1 LKSTLNK
8 AHHWVTQSILLTKLN
23 FKVTLLLGSAYVFA
37 YLLVPKI
44 PVLSFI
50 SPVLIIAW
58 PISTMIFIN
67 FFRLT
72 QDKKETD
79 FKALVKIDKE
89 NIRVLIYLG
98 VICLF
103 YSLLIS
109 LILRPDME
117 NMENILAA
125 ASEPEISEDISNIL
139 VSILVKFM
147 VLAIPILMA
156 TWFSP
161 ILIAYHNF
169 GLIKAIKSSFAGVL
183 LSIIPI
189 MLSWLI
195 LLGGF
200 ISLIFLMIMIFT
212 ILGSSENNLVYSVL
226 IFLCMLVLAAYIST
240 LFSFQYITYKDVYK
254 SITK

>member
-1 LKSTLNK
+1 MKRTLNK
-8 AHHWVTQSILLTKLN
+8 SHHWVTQSVLLSKLN
-23 FKVTLLLGSAYVFA
+23 FKVTLLLGSAYIFA
-37 YLLVPKI
+37 YLLVPSI
-44 PVLSFI
+44 PGLSFI
-50 SPVLIIAW
+50 SPFLIIAW

-67 FFRLT
+67 FFRLS
-72 QDKKETD
+72 QDKKEIN
-79 FKALVKIDKE
+79 FKALLKINKE
-89 NIRVLIYLG
+89 NMRLLIYLG

-109 LILRPDME
+109 LVLSPDIK
-117 NMENILAA
+117 NILAA

-183 LSIIPI
+183 LSIMPI
-189 MLSWLI
+189 TLSWLI

-200 ISLIFLMIMIFT
+200 ISVIFLMIVVFT
-212 ILGSSENNLVYSVL
+212 ILGSSENVLMSYVL

>member
-1 LKSTLNK
+1 MKNTLNK
-8 AHHWVTQSILLTKLN
+8 AHHWVTQSVLLTKIN
-23 FKVTLLLGSAYVFA
+23 FKVTLLLGSIYIFA
-37 YLLVPKI
+37 YLLVPSI
-44 PVLSFI
+44 SGLSFI
-50 SPVLIIAW
+50 SPFLIIAW

-67 FFRLT
+67 FFRLS

-79 FKALVKIDKE
+79 VKALLKIDKE
-89 NIRVLIYLG
+89 NVRVLIYLG

-109 LILRPDME
+109 LILSPDIK
-117 NMENILAA
+117 NILAA
-125 ASEPEISEDISNIL
+125 ASEPEISEETSKNL
-139 VSILVKFM
+139 VSILIKFM

-189 MLSWLI
+189 TLSWMI

-200 ISLIFLMIMIFT
+200 ISVIFLMIVVLTIF
-212 ILGSSENNLVYSVL
+212 GSSVNVLMSYVL
-226 IFLCMLVLAAYIST
+226 IFLSMLVLAAYIST

>member
-1 LKSTLNK
+1 MKRTLNK
-8 AHHWVTQSILLTKLN
+8 AHHWVTQSVLLSKLN
-23 FKVTLLLGSAYVFA
+23 FKVTLLLGSAYIFA
-37 YLLVPKI
+37 YLLVPSI
-44 PVLSFI
+44 PGLSFI
-50 SPVLIIAW
+50 SPFLIIAW

-67 FFRLT
+67 FFRLS
-72 QDKKETD
+72 QDKKETN
-79 FKALVKIDKE
+79 FKALLKINKE
-89 NIRVLIYLG
+89 NMRLLIYLG

-109 LILRPDME
+109 LVLSPDIK
-117 NMENILAA
+117 NFVAA
-125 ASEPEISEDISNIL
+125 VSEPEISEDISNNL

-147 VLAIPILMA
+147 VLAVPILMA

-183 LSIIPI
+183 LSIMPI
-189 MLSWLI
+189 TLSWLI

-200 ISLIFLMIMIFT
+200 ILVIFLMIVVFT
-212 ILGSSENNLVYSVL
+212 ILGSSENVLMSYVL
-226 IFLCMLVLAAYIST
+226 IFLCMLALAAYIST

>member
-1 LKSTLNK
+1 MKRTLNK
-8 AHHWVTQSILLTKLN
+8 SHHWVTQSVLLSKLN
-23 FKVTLLLGSAYVFA
+23 FKVTLLLGSAYIFA
-37 YLLVPKI
+37 YLLVPSI
-44 PVLSFI
+44 PGLSFI
-50 SPVLIIAW
+50 SPFLIIAW

-67 FFRLT
+67 FFRLS
-72 QDKKETD
+72 QDKKEIN
-79 FKALVKIDKE
+79 FKALLKINKE
-89 NIRVLIYLG
+89 NMRLLIYLG

-109 LILRPDME
+109 LVLSPDIK
-117 NMENILAA
+117 NFVAA
-125 ASEPEISEDISNIL
+125 VSEPEISEDISNNL

-147 VLAIPILMA
+147 VLAVPILMA

-183 LSIIPI
+183 LSIMPI
-189 MLSWLI
+189 TLSWLI

-200 ISLIFLMIMIFT
+200 ISVIFLMIMVFT
-212 ILGSSENNLVYSVL
+212 ILGSSENVLMSYVL

>member
-1 LKSTLNK
+1 MKRTLNK
-8 AHHWVTQSILLTKLN
+8 AHHWVTQSVLLSKLN
-23 FKVTLLLGSAYVFA
+23 FKVTLLLGSAYIFA
-37 YLLVPKI
+37 YLLVPSI
-44 PVLSFI
+44 PGLSFI
-50 SPVLIIAW
+50 SPFLIIAW

-67 FFRLT
+67 FFRLS
-72 QDKKETD
+72 QDKKEIN
-79 FKALVKIDKE
+79 FKALLKINKE
-89 NIRVLIYLG
+89 NMRLLIYLG

-109 LILRPDME
+109 LVLSPDIK
-117 NMENILAA
+117 NILAA
-125 ASEPEISEDISNIL
+125 ASEPEISEDISNNL

-183 LSIIPI
+183 LSIMPI
-189 MLSWLI
+189 TLSWLI

-200 ISLIFLMIMIFT
+200 ISVIFLMIMVFT
-212 ILGSSENNLVYSVL
+212 ILGSSENVLMSYVL

>member
-1 LKSTLNK
+1 MKRTLNK
-8 AHHWVTQSILLTKLN
+8 SHHWVTQSVLLSKLN
-23 FKVTLLLGSAYVFA
+23 FKVTLLLGSAYIFA
-37 YLLVPKI
+37 YLLVPSI
-44 PVLSFI
+44 PGLSFI
-50 SPVLIIAW
+50 SPFLIIAW

-67 FFRLT
+67 FFRLS
-72 QDKKETD
+72 QDKKETN
-79 FKALVKIDKE
+79 FKALLKINKE
-89 NIRVLIYLG
+89 NMRLLIYLG

-109 LILRPDME
+109 LVLSPDIK
-117 NMENILAA
+117 NILAA
-125 ASEPEISEDISNIL
+125 ASEPEISEDISNNL

-183 LSIIPI
+183 LSIMPI
-189 MLSWLI
+189 TLSWLI

-200 ISLIFLMIMIFT
+200 ISVIFLMIVVFT
-212 ILGSSENNLVYSVL
+212 ILGSSENVLMSYVL